1 MGIACAEIKSY
12 LCSLMDFLNRW
23 FGLLS
28 LLLFFSVN
36 AAAQCT
42 NPIRTYPYLENF
54 ENTDG
59 GFRSSNANFWKW
71 GTPTANGRT
80 ILTQAGNGQ
89 KCWTVGGFSGRSYPG
104 GSATLTSP
112 CFDLSTLTNPVIAFK
127 VLWETETSWDGIK
140 LEYSINQGTTWSA
153 LGNDLSNNNCRGI
166 NWYNNDD
173 VDFLNTN
180 NSNSPIIGWS
190 GSVLR
195 GTDGNNC
202 SFGQGSSTWLESKHK
217 LIGLA
222 GNPKVIFRF
231 FFGSGTNCNAYDG
244 FGVDDFTIQEGGPD
258 QADGSFECRGNRE
271 VIFTNNP
278 PFCQRSVSWNFDDLN
293 SGTTNNTSVLEQPS
307 HVFSTQG
314 LYTVTQTVTFNNN
327 TTSTKFYQIN
337 ILDATVQQT
346 TQIRCAGD
354 RTANLAAQVNGGNGP
369 YQYSWNNNPNLNGQ
383 TLSNLGPG
391 YYFVTVT
398 APNACSDSAGI
409 RIIEPNPI
417 ELDSSIDNEV
427 CRQSNGSIDLQI
439 QGGTEPYRYTWNNGA
454 TGPSISGIRA
464 GSYVVVVKDAND
476 CVYNS
481 GFMVVQNTD
490 VPAQPFLGNDT
501 LICNNETLVL
511 NPGNFS
517 DYRWQDNT
525 TRPTFTVQTSGRYFV
540 EVRNAAGCTGSDTI
554 SVSVDCKGVFIPN
567 AFSPNGNGLN
577 ETFGPIGDL
586 ALMRNYSLNIYNR
599 FGQALF
605 QSVDP
610 AKRWDGK
617 FKGKPSESGT
627 YTWQMKYRLNG
638 GKETLRKGTLI
649 LLR

>member
-1 MGIACAEIKSY
+1 MQPYKRHVFFGMLFTF
-12 LCSLMDFLNRW
+12 LCLVAS
-23 FGLLS
+23 S
-28 LLLFFSVN
+28 
-36 AAAQCT
+36 QCT

-54 ENTDG
+54 ENSDG

-80 ILTQAGNGQ
+80 ILTRAGNGQ
-89 KCWTVGGFSGRSYPG
+89 KCWTVGGFSGRQYPSG
-104 GSATLTSP
+104 KDSLYSP
-112 CFDLSTLTNPVIAFK
+112 CFDFSSLTNPVISFK
-127 VLWETETSWDGIK
+127 VFWETERDNDGV
-140 LEYSINQGTTWSA
+140 LFQYSLNQGVTWFE
-153 LGNDLSNNNCRGI
+153 LGDDQSNSNCRGI
-166 NWYNNDD
+166 NW
-173 VDFLNTN
+173 FNTN
-180 NSNSPIIGWS
+180 SIRYMPNRTFGWS

-195 GTDGNNC
+195 GTTGRDCTVG
-202 SFGQGSSTWLESKHK
+202 GGSTTWVEAKHK
-217 LIGLA
+217 LIGL
-222 GNPKVIFRF
+222 GGSPKILFRF
-231 FFGSGTNCNAYDG
+231 FFGSGTTCNDYEG
-244 FGVDDFTIQEGGPD
+244 FGMDDFSIQEGGPD

-278 PFCQRSVSWNFDDLN
+278 PFCQRSVNWNFGDPN
-293 SGTTNNTSVLEQPS
+293 SGTTNNTSALEQPS
-307 HVFSTQG
+307 HVFSTPD

-346 TQIRCAGD
+346 AQIRCAGD

-398 APNACSDSAGI
+398 APNACSDTAGF
-409 RIIEPNPI
+409 RIVEPNPI
-417 ELDSSIDNEV
+417 QLDSSIENEI
-427 CRQSNGSIDLQI
+427 CRQSNGSIGLQI
-439 QGGTEPYRYTWNNGA
+439 QGGTEPYRYTWSNGA
-454 TGPSISGIRA
+454 TGSSISGIRA
-464 GSYVVVVKDAND
+464 GSYSVMVKDAND

-511 NPGNFS
+511 NPGSFS
-517 DYRWQDNT
+517 AYRWQDNS
-525 TRPTFTVQTSGRYFV
+525 TRPTFTVQNSGRYFV

-554 SVSVDCKGVFIPN
+554 NVSVDCKGVFIPN

-586 ALMRNYSLNIYNR
+586 ALMRNYSLYIYNR
-599 FGQALF
+599 FGQAVF

-617 FKGKPSESGT
+617 FKGKQTEAGT